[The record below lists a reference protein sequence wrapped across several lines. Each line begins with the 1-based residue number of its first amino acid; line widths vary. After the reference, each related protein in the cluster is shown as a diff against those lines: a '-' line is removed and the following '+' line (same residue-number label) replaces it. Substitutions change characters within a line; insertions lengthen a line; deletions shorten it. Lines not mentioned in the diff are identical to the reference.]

1 MATIKEVARRARVSV
16 GTVSNVLTGTVQV
29 SPKLADR
36 VRAAIRELDYHP
48 DHVARSLKIRQTK
61 MLGMVISDI
70 TNPFFPQVVRGA
82 EDAALK
88 HGYLLVTFNTDDHV
102 EREKDVL
109 SVLRT
114 RRVDGILLVVAPS
127 GGDVEHIQK
136 TMQAGVRMVCLDRIP
151 PGIAVDSVSVD
162 NVKGAN
168 VCVRHLLSMGHRR
181 IAIITGSLDLQTAR
195 DRLDGYRQALRE
207 ARVPVETQWIREG
220 DFRAESGYRLAKDL
234 LLSRQRPTA
243 LFVSNGMMCLGVLR
257 ALDETGL
264 RCPQDLALASFDDIP
279 LADVFH
285 PHLTAVAQPAYEIG
299 NRGVD
304 LLIQRISEPGP
315 VRKPVHLL
323 LEPELK
329 IRESSMSGQPA
340 PRSR

>member
-1 MATIKEVARRARVSV
+1 
-16 GTVSNVLTGTVQV
+16 
-29 SPKLADR
+29 
-36 VRAAIRELDYHP
+36 
-48 DHVARSLKIRQTK
+48 

-88 HGYLLVTFNTDDHV
+88 HGYLLVTINTDDHI

-109 SVLRT
+109 SVLRA

-127 GGDVEHIQK
+127 KGDVEHIQK
-136 TMQAGVRMVCLDRIP
+136 TMQSGVRIVCLDRIP
-151 PGIAVDSVSVD
+151 PGIAVDGVSVD

-168 VCVRHLLSMGHRR
+168 VCVRHLVSMGHRK

-195 DRLDGYRQALRE
+195 DRLEGYRQALRE
-207 ARVPVETQWIREG
+207 AKVPVETHWIREG

-234 LLSRQRPTA
+234 MLARQRPTA

-257 ALDETGL
+257 ALDEAGI

-279 LADVFH
+279 LADVFR

-304 LLIQRISEPGP
+304 LLIQRIQETGP
-315 VRKPVHLL
+315 ARKPVHLL

-340 PRSR
+340 RR